1 MFADR
6 LSAVPSATAGRSDAG
21 NDEGSSGEARYY
33 YGASGRAY
41 LLPAGEAD
49 QKLLHL
55 CGSIIQNISLH
66 PDNRTRLYKAELAG
80 GVSLERLFAE
90 DAAAAAGSAAA
101 AGRISPGRAASP
113 PDIRRLYIAENTLG
127 SSHPV
132 GGQRQHQ
139 QRPST
144 AGPARSNNGSVFVQ
158 GARTTVLLPS
168 SAAARIR
175 PSTARPASAVNPKP
189 TSSAANGVAAA
200 SRPMSAIVRPKA
212 LFQAV
217 MGQSDSTTTA
227 ATTKANTLAGRP
239 PFTQA
244 AGTSAAVA
252 AAAAAAVEMM
262 QPTWE
267 RSLRQPPPSTSRA
280 RLLLAAA
287 PLPAGQQRKQGG
299 AVPTGLGGNDGDDS
313 GDFDDRR
320 NETEEEQG
328 EEEEEDS
335 RLRFLGW
342 MQRVKWRSHT
352 GGRDLGAS
360 ISSGDGDDDSG
371 RATATPFAKGANS
384 KRATFR
390 CVGFAGMSA
399 GISLTAAARPHPPL
413 SAPPF
418 PPAPRKPMWDEH
430 GDLIDSSRP
439 EGSKALKQLLCRP
452 VSHLWMDSPEARG
465 RHGQVGGFEGGR
477 EGGEREAGCIA
488 TDSDLLGFPPLTC
501 WASSLHA
508 EGTRL

>member
-6 LSAVPSATAGRSDAG
+6 LSAVPSATASCG
-21 NDEGSSGEARYY
+21 NDEGSSGEARYF
-33 YGASGRAY
+33 YGGSGRAY

-80 GVSLERLFAE
+80 GVSLERLFAG

-101 AGRISPGRAASP
+101 AVRRISPGIAASP

-168 SAAARIR
+168 SAASRIR

-360 ISSGDGDDDSG
+360 ISSGGEADAGGGS
-371 RATATPFAKGANS
+371 TATPFAKGVNS

-390 CVGFAGMSA
+390 CGRVVTPSRSNSWAW
-399 GISLTAAARPHPPL
+399 PL
-413 SAPPF
+413 
-418 PPAPRKPMWDEH
+418 
-430 GDLIDSSRP
+430 
-439 EGSKALKQLLCRP
+439 
-452 VSHLWMDSPEARG
+452 G
-465 RHGQVGGFEGGR
+465 R
-477 EGGEREAGCIA
+477 
-488 TDSDLLGFPPLTC
+488 S
-501 WASSLHA
+501 
-508 EGTRL
+508 

>member
-6 LSAVPSATAGRSDAG
+6 LSAVPSATASCG
-21 NDEGSSGEARYY
+21 NDEGSSGEARYF
-33 YGASGRAY
+33 YGGSGRAY

-80 GVSLERLFAE
+80 GVSLERLFAG

-101 AGRISPGRAASP
+101 AVRRISPGIAASP

-158 GARTTVLLPS
+158 GAPTTVLLPS

-287 PLPAGQQRKQGG
+287 PSPAVGQQRQRKPGG
-299 AVPTGLGGNDGDDS
+299 AGPTGLGRDDDDDS
-313 GDFDDRR
+313 GDFDARR
-320 NETEEEQG
+320 NGSEEEQG
-328 EEEEEDS
+328 EEEEEEEEDS

-360 ISSGDGDDDSG
+360 ISSGGEADAGGGS
-371 RATATPFAKGANS
+371 TATPFAKGVNS

-390 CVGFAGMSA
+390 CGGVV
-399 GISLTAAARPHPPL
+399 SLAWPL
-413 SAPPF
+413 
-418 PPAPRKPMWDEH
+418 
-430 GDLIDSSRP
+430 
-439 EGSKALKQLLCRP
+439 
-452 VSHLWMDSPEARG
+452 G
-465 RHGQVGGFEGGR
+465 R
-477 EGGEREAGCIA
+477 
-488 TDSDLLGFPPLTC
+488 S
-501 WASSLHA
+501 
-508 EGTRL
+508 